1 MPNEFRF
8 LVFSESE
15 AANALAAFAPKAG
28 KKLPIGS
35 VKGVEVKIDKEPPTA
50 ALVIAPDE
58 GGTQNFDFSAGEVTA
73 ALIGWC
79 INHKVPLPRD
89 GEKMLEALQ
98 GCLALRIGVHPN
110 KPKDEKS
117 G

>member
-8 LVFSESE
+8 LVFSASE
-15 AANALAAFAPKAG
+15 TANALASFAPKAG

-35 VKGVEVKIDKEPPTA
+35 VKGVDVRADTDPPTA
-50 ALVIAPDE
+50 ALIIAPDE
-58 GGTQNFDFSAGEVTA
+58 GGTKDFPFSAGEVTA

-89 GEKMLEALQ
+89 GEKVLEHLH
-98 GCLALRIGVHPN
+98 GSLALRIGIHPT
-110 KPKDEKS
+110 KSKDEK